1 MTDTATR
8 PAVHL
13 HVAGERMDKGSGG
26 SYDHVD
32 PSTGQVDATVPLA
45 GPGEVDRAVNGAD
58 GAFRD
63 WRHTPPEERRRLL
76 LRLADLIEAN
86 ADEIRAAGH
95 HG

>member
-58 GAFRD
+58 GAFRELAAHPAG
-63 WRHTPPEERRRLL
+63 RTAAATAAARRSHRGQ
-76 LRLADLIEAN
+76 R
-86 ADEIRAAGH
+86 G
-95 HG
+95 